1 MNAIIWKFFS
11 QAIASIPP
19 QLWQPASGILMMNDI
34 SDTNLEDIVPFFA
47 LSKNDGSLHPQFEPM
62 NARFPSSAGCILDS
76 PELGLLVY
84 NLIYPMHPLD

>member
-11 QAIASIPP
+11 QETTSIPP

-34 SDTNLEDIVPFFA
+34 SDTNPEDAIPCFA
-47 LSKNDGSLHPQFEPM
+47 LPKNDGSLHPQFEPM
-62 NARFPSSAGCILDS
+62 NARVPSSVGCILDS
-76 PELGLLVY
+76 PKLGLLVY